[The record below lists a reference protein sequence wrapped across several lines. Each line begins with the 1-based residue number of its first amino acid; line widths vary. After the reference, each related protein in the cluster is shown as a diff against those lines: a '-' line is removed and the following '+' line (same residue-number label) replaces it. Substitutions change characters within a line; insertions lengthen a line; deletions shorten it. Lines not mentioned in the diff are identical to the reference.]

1 MREFIW
7 GLLSM
12 ETAVA
17 ALFFL
22 RSWRVTSDRLFLFF
36 ALAFFAMMLNWVGLS
51 RVDASRELLHY
62 VYLFRL
68 IAFVLIIVGIVDK
81 NHASG
86 RRNGRPGIG
95 A

>member
-1 MREFIW
+1 VREFIW

-22 RSWRVTSDRLFLFF
+22 RSWRVTADRLFLFF
-36 ALAFFAMMLNWVGLS
+36 ALAFFAMTLNWIGLS
-51 RVDASRELLHY
+51 RVDASRELVHY

-68 IAFVLIIVGIVDK
+68 VAFVLIIVGIVDR
-81 NHASG
+81 NQRSG
-86 RRNGRPGIG
+86 RRNRMPVVG

>member
-1 MREFIW
+1 VREFIW

-22 RSWRVTSDRLFLFF
+22 RSWRVTADRLFLFF

-51 RVDASRELLHY
+51 RVDVSHELIHY
-62 VYLFRL
+62 VYIFRL
-68 IAFVLIIVGIVDK
+68 VAFVLIIVGIIDK
-81 NHASG
+81 NRRSGQHPRSKASV
-86 RRNGRPGIG
+86 R
-95 A
+95 